1 MKIVLLL
8 FGGALGTLGRYAVS
22 GLAHNIYLGTFPV
35 GTMAVNL
42 LGSLVIGFLWGILD
56 IGNLSVNTRTFI
68 FIGIF
73 GGFTTFSSYALETL
87 TLFKN
92 GDVKF
97 AIGNVL
103 VTNFLG
109 LLFVF
114 AGYIV
119 AKQILNLFSH

>member
-8 FGGALGTLGRYAVS
+8 IGGAIGTLGRYSIS
-22 GLAHNIYLGTFPV
+22 GVAHNIYLGTFPI

-42 LGSLVIGFLWGILD
+42 LGSLFIGFLWGILD
-56 IGNLSVNTRTFI
+56 IGNLSVNTRTFL
-68 FIGIF
+68 FIGVF

-103 VTNFLG
+103 ATNFLG

-114 AGYIV
+114 VGFIV
-119 AKQILNLFSH
+119 AKQILHLFNH